1 MTLLDD
7 RIEEDAPSRQPEPPA
22 QKRKPPRS
30 RLGYFMV
37 APAAFMELFIHIIPM
52 LLGVW
57 IAFISLNQLNIT
69 NWTSAPF
76 VGFQNFI
83 NGLDPRSTIGQQF
96 FETLGRTLVYTIIV
110 VGFSWVLGMAAAV
123 FLNSAFKGRAFI
135 RTFFLVP
142 YALPHFVTTI
152 AWAFML
158 NQRDGAVNQLLV
170 DTLGLFGGERPFWLL
185 GSNAF
190 IAMIIVNIWQLWPF
204 AFLMLMASLQTIPNE
219 VYEAASLDGASLW
232 KQFRR
237 ITLPMIKPSNAVLLL
252 VMSLWTFNQFNVPY
266 VLFGQTSPKE
276 ATLLS
281 PLIYQNSFVSWNF
294 GLGGAMSVL
303 LLVALLGAS
312 LVYIRLV
319 MRNVGE
325 NND

>member
-1 MTLLDD
+1 
-7 RIEEDAPSRQPEPPA
+7 
-22 QKRKPPRS
+22 
-30 RLGYFMV
+30 MV

-158 NQRDGAVNQLLV
+158 NQRDGAINQLLV